1 MEKNILR
8 SNFRRPSAT
17 PNVRQ
22 VLPTCNAEQQIIVDI
37 VSTIKSMPVATII
50 QTVRQVLKTPPN
62 MEGGGSSNTEVAVL
76 QFFYFY
82 LEKCSPKLVFQ
93 SWSNLASLLKDC
105 LALAPP
111 AIFLAM
117 AILSQVTKMIFQNLN
132 FLIIRQPVADL

>member
-1 MEKNILR
+1 
-8 SNFRRPSAT
+8 
-17 PNVRQ
+17 
-22 VLPTCNAEQQIIVDI
+22 LPTCNSEQQIIVDI

-62 MEGGGSSNTEVAVL
+62 LEGGGSSNTEVAVL

-117 AILSQVTKMIFQNLN
+117 AILSQVTEKYFSNQ
-132 FLIIRQPVADL
+132 